1 MFGKKK
7 KPRQPLEP
15 TNSTPSHSQLR
26 PAINSPTCSQY
37 PPQQN
42 YPQYPPQRTQSPEAP
57 QNHQDNSIIR
67 QHKRNQSSSDYC
79 SSNTTSFSDSASS
92 TRYSSESS
100 FRSSGAF
107 SPSEIQ
113 AWAGN
118 YYKDAFSKQDSS
130 RPPDEEVEELFFELL
145 NKRDLK
151 NLPESQRKQMLAIPT
166 DKKWVLIKNDK
177 LQEGANKISSGSA
190 SSLSHDKNAPEYY
203 LKKIMDGTITVKIM
217 NSLSVSLRTLPIT
230 WVRSFIDAKGLEV
243 LTNYLNSI
251 TRKPVK
257 REVDLLMEY
266 EIIKCLKLLLN
277 NRALSHPTCIY
288 SITFSLVS
296 SQLNTRRLVAEVLS
310 FFCYCEIPTGHN
322 LVLGG
327 FDQLMQFQNEHYRF
341 DAWMRILENTIDG
354 RGKLGSLVNASDEY
368 KKGGIGVDN
377 SLMEYSL
384 SNLILVNS
392 IIGVCDDVEVRL
404 VLRNQLHACGLTRII
419 DKMKSFNHELIN
431 RQITKFENERTRAY
445 DYFLSALQHILL
457 IRDDGESRTRY
468 FQFIDTLITQIVL
481 DRRGLDQDWGHNVS
495 ITVSQM
501 LSKLTDQDK
510 LQTALEEAKEAKS
523 VAEKALRE
531 KQELQSE
538 YNSQGD
544 GTVVKLKNKIDS
556 LEELLRISRHTI
568 QTLQT
573 KLADLESS
581 YIEKLSEQKVQ
592 LREFENMLKEQQRN
606 EADPDALNRQEM
618 IKKLERMQE
627 IAKTEAKLEGQKVWT
642 PPLFGETRMP
652 DANNYRYNVEP
663 FYSGG
668 SYQMPSTSL
677 DTILGSHDSQSSNYD
692 AQPFISSSPTQTSTP
707 NQYGYSQQQKNL
719 QFSQINNSNNIS
731 PGGFKIPDS
740 SPIQMHN
747 NFIKELEELYQNKQG
762 SEIIQT
768 SVDDNKVGFKQNSMD
783 NLNNGTLENQSVL
796 FSKSEKTSSQ
806 PLPTVDNKH
815 DIQYRLSQSSK
826 TSSSIPQSPIKTSD
840 KII

>member
-277 NRALSHPTCIY
+277 NRVAQEALSHPTCIY

-354 RGKLGSLVNASDEY
+354 RGKLGSLV
-368 KKGGIGVDN
+368 
-377 SLMEYSL
+377 
-384 SNLILVNS
+384 
-392 IIGVCDDVEVRL
+392 
-404 VLRNQLHACGLTRII
+404 
-419 DKMKSFNHELIN
+419 
-431 RQITKFENERTRAY
+431 
-445 DYFLSALQHILL
+445 
-457 IRDDGESRTRY
+457 ES
-468 FQFIDTLITQIVL
+468 
-481 DRRGLDQDWGHNVS
+481 VS
-495 ITVSQM
+495 IT
-501 LSKLTDQDK
+501 L
-510 LQTALEEAKEAKS
+510 
-523 VAEKALRE
+523 
-531 KQELQSE
+531 
-538 YNSQGD
+538 
-544 GTVVKLKNKIDS
+544 
-556 LEELLRISRHTI
+556 
-568 QTLQT
+568 
-573 KLADLESS
+573 
-581 YIEKLSEQKVQ
+581 
-592 LREFENMLKEQQRN
+592 
-606 EADPDALNRQEM
+606 
-618 IKKLERMQE
+618 
-627 IAKTEAKLEGQKVWT
+627 
-642 PPLFGETRMP
+642 
-652 DANNYRYNVEP
+652 
-663 FYSGG
+663 
-668 SYQMPSTSL
+668 
-677 DTILGSHDSQSSNYD
+677 
-692 AQPFISSSPTQTSTP
+692 
-707 NQYGYSQQQKNL
+707 
-719 QFSQINNSNNIS
+719 
-731 PGGFKIPDS
+731 
-740 SPIQMHN
+740 
-747 NFIKELEELYQNKQG
+747 
-762 SEIIQT
+762 
-768 SVDDNKVGFKQNSMD
+768 
-783 NLNNGTLENQSVL
+783 
-796 FSKSEKTSSQ
+796 
-806 PLPTVDNKH
+806 
-815 DIQYRLSQSSK
+815 
-826 TSSSIPQSPIKTSD
+826 
-840 KII
+840 